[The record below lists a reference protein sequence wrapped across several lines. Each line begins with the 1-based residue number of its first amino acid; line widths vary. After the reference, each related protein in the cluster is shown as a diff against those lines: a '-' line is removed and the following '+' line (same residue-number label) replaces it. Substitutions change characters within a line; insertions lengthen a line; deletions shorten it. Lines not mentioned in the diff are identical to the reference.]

1 MTIYSENG
9 KLNEGEPAN
18 FGKIKI
24 TKKVYKGSPIRRN
37 NELNME
43 QRIVD
48 TAIARARSLVGNG
61 LDNPKTFQEKL
72 CWLNCYDLDNIDLKT
87 KCCDKLT
94 LNEYCKEAVGENL
107 CPKILKVYDSVDS
120 INLSELPNKFIL
132 KCNHGSGF
140 NIIVNNKSTFN
151 LGSAKVKLKGWLA
164 KNYCTAYWYELFYYG
179 IKPKVY
185 AEELIGSDLFDYKF
199 WCFNGEPKFMVIND
213 GHGHGEFKT
222 FDMNFKPMS
231 LDRTDL
237 KYNSKKDYKKPQN
250 FDKMAEYA
258 RKLSKPFKFVRVDF
272 YEANGRIYLGELT
285 FMPGAGNF
293 KYRNPEDNIKV
304 GNMLDLGNKVSMET
318 KQEIIRHN
326 TENAANRSVQP
337 QAFVKTATETTTAK
351 PSETKQ
357 RNKKV
362 VYMAITGNADKV
374 VPPKTRTDG
383 FDYICYIDDMSKGAK
398 GWEMR
403 PIPESLKGLSKA
415 KQNRYI
421 KTHPHEFFS
430 EYDFSIY
437 IDGNVDLL
445 GDINDFMKK
454 NGISM
459 DKGSIFLGKHPS
471 RNCLYQERDVVV
483 KMKKD
488 TKENTEPMMK
498 RYKDEGFP
506 KNYGLSQNCIIFRYH
521 NDPGCVKV
529 MNQWWGQIEKY
540 SHRDQLS
547 LFYVFWKNQDVKP
560 VMLSK
565 DIFKC
570 TCFKWI
576 GVHRK

>member
-1 MTIYSENG
+1 
-9 KLNEGEPAN
+9 
-18 FGKIKI
+18 
-24 TKKVYKGSPIRRN
+24 
-37 NELNME
+37 ME
-43 QRIVD
+43 QRIID
-48 TAIARARSLVGNG
+48 TAIARAKVSVGKG
-61 LDNPKTFQEKL
+61 LDNPKTIQEKL
-72 CWLNCYDLDNIDLKT
+72 YWLNVYDLENLPLKT
-87 KCCDKLT
+87 KCCNKLT
-94 LNEYCKEAVGENL
+94 LNEYCKEAIGENL
-107 CPKILKVYDSVDS
+107 CPNILKVYDSVDG
-120 INLSELPNKFIL
+120 IKLNELPDKFIL

-151 LGSAKVKLKGWLA
+151 LESAKSKIKGWLA
-164 KNYCTAYWYELFYYG
+164 KNYCTSYWYELFYYD

-185 AEELIGSDLFDYKF
+185 AEELIGSDPFDYKF
-199 WCFNGEPKFMVIND
+199 WCFNGEPKLYTIND
-213 GHGHGEFKT
+213 GHGHGDIMYYRMDGTEWNLYGTKSHS
-222 FDMNFKPMS
+222 N
-231 LDRTDL
+231 
-237 KYNSKKDYKKPQN
+237 YKRPQN
-250 FDKMAEYA
+250 FDKMVEYA
-258 RKLSKPFKFVRVDF
+258 RKLSRPFKFVRVDF

-293 KYRNPEDNIKV
+293 KYRKPEDNIKV
-304 GNMLDLGNKVSMET
+304 GNMLDLGKGVSMGA
-318 KQEIIRHN
+318 KQEIINHN
-326 TENAANRSVQP
+326 AENAANRSVQP
-337 QAFVKTATETTTAK
+337 QASVKTVTETTTAK
-351 PSETKQ
+351 PSEQKSK
-357 RNKKV
+357 NKKV

-383 FDYICYIDDMSKGAK
+383 FDYICYIDDMSKGTK

-421 KTHPHEFFS
+421 KTHPHEFFP

-445 GDINDFMKK
+445 GNINDFMKK
-454 NGISM
+454 NGISK
-459 DKGSIFLGKHPS
+459 DKGSIFLGKHPA

-498 RYKDEGFP
+498 KYKDEGFP

-521 NDPGCVKV
+521 NDPGCIKV

-547 LFYVFWKNQDVKP
+547 LFYVLWKNQDVKP